1 MMPVETKTKIHE
13 DSKKLVYQ
21 DSDVKKAIDL
31 IRDRGYV
38 TRADFNQMADADW
51 AAGFDQKS
59 EAAFLKVEGEDPYI
73 YFEQFDF
80 KGGDIDSI
88 IFDMDQVGTRD
99 HALDLLA
106 EAIHQQA
113 Y

>member
-1 MMPVETKTKIHE
+1 MPVEKKTKIHE

-21 DSDVKKAIDL
+21 DSDVKKAMDL
-31 IRDRGYV
+31 IRANGYV
-38 TRADFNQMADADW
+38 TRADFKQMDDEDW
-51 AAGFDQKS
+51 AEGFDQKI
-59 EAAFLKVEGEDPYI
+59 EAAFLKVDGEDPYI

-88 IFDMDQVGTRD
+88 IFNMDVVGTRD
-99 HALDLLA
+99 HALELLA
-106 EAIHQQA
+106 AAIHQEA

>member
-1 MMPVETKTKIHE
+1 MPVETKTKIHE

-21 DSDVKKAIDL
+21 DSDVKKAMDL
-31 IRDRGYV
+31 IRDHGYV
-38 TRADFNQMADADW
+38 TRADFNQMDDEDW
-51 AAGFDQKS
+51 AEGFNKKVSD
-59 EAAFLKVEGEDPYI
+59 AFLKVDGEDPYI

-99 HALDLLA
+99 HALQLLA
-106 EAIHQQA
+106 GAIHQ
-113 Y
+113 

>member
-1 MMPVETKTKIHE
+1 MPVETKTKIHE

-21 DSDVKKAIDL
+21 DSDVKKAMDL
-31 IRDRGYV
+31 IRDHGYV
-38 TRADFNQMADADW
+38 TRADFNQMDDEDW
-51 AAGFDQKS
+51 AEGFNKKVSD
-59 EAAFLKVEGEDPYI
+59 AFLKVDGEDPYI

-99 HALDLLA
+99 HALQLLA
-106 EAIHQQA
+106 GAIHQTA

>member
-21 DSDVKKAIDL
+21 DSDVKKAMDL
-31 IRDRGYV
+31 IRDHGYV
-38 TRADFNQMADADW
+38 TRDDFNQMDDEDW
-51 AAGFDQKS
+51 AEGFEKKISD
-59 EAAFLKVEGEDPYI
+59 AFLKVDGEDPYI

-99 HALDLLA
+99 HALQLLA
-106 EAIHQQA
+106 EAIHQKA

>member
-21 DSDVKKAIDL
+21 DSDVKKAMDL
-31 IRDRGYV
+31 IRDHGYV
-38 TRADFNQMADADW
+38 TRADFNQMDDEDW
-51 AAGFDQKS
+51 AEGFNKKVSD
-59 EAAFLKVEGEDPYI
+59 AFLKVDGEDPYI

-99 HALDLLA
+99 HALQLLA
-106 EAIHQQA
+106 GAIHQTA

>member
-21 DSDVKKAIDL
+21 DSDVKKAMDL

-38 TRADFNQMADADW
+38 TRADFNQMDDADW
-51 AAGFDQKS
+51 A
-59 EAAFLKVEGEDPYI
+59 
-73 YFEQFDF
+73 EQFDF

>member
-1 MMPVETKTKIHE
+1 MPVETKTKIHE

-21 DSDVKKAIDL
+21 DSDVKQAMDL

-38 TRADFNQMADADW
+38 TRVDFKQMADEDW
-51 AAGFDQKS
+51 AAGFAKKV
-59 EAAFLKVEGEDPYI
+59 EAAFLKVDGEDPYI

-88 IFDMDQVGTRD
+88 IFDMDQTKTRAK
-99 HALDLLA
+99 ALDLLA
-106 EAIHQQA
+106 DALHQEA

>member
-1 MMPVETKTKIHE
+1 MPVETKTKIHE

-21 DSDVKKAIDL
+21 DSDVKKAMDL
-31 IRDRGYV
+31 IRDHGYV
-38 TRADFNQMADADW
+38 TREDFKQMADEDW
-51 AAGFDQKS
+51 AEGFEQKI
-59 EAAFLKVEGEDPYI
+59 EAAFLKIDGEDPYI

-88 IFDMDQVGTRD
+88 IFDMDQVGKREN
-99 HALDLLA
+99 ALKLLA
-106 EAIHQQA
+106 EAIHQVA

>member
-13 DSKKLVYQ
+13 DSKKLVYD
-21 DSDVKKAIDL
+21 DSDVKKAMDL
-31 IRDRGYV
+31 IRSRGYV
-38 TRADFNQMADADW
+38 TRADFNKMDDVDW
-51 AAGFDQKS
+51 AEGFDKKIEDGFIKS
-59 EAAFLKVEGEDPYI
+59 EGEDPYV

-88 IFDMDQVGTRD
+88 IFDMDQVGTRE

-106 EAIHQQA
+106 AAIKQNA